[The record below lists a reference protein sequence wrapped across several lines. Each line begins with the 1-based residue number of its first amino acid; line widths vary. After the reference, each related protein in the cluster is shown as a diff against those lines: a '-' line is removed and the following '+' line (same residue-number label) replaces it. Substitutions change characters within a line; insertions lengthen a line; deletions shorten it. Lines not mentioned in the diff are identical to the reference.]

1 MSDAAHSFF
10 AGSRVRV
17 MIQVDEPIAASAA
30 KTDDLVFRGS
40 AEPTLGV
47 ELELQILDRESGDL
61 APGAVRIIK
70 MCEEEKV
77 EGVSAELM
85 QSMFE
90 VKTGICK
97 NVTEVREQLQPRLRK
112 ARICANSLGYEL
124 ALGGTHPFHRSSTS
138 VVFPAERYERIMER
152 LAWLTYQRIVFGLHI
167 HVGVPDG
174 DVALAVSS
182 LLVKYL
188 PHLLAVSSNSPFWQG
203 LDTGLASSRAALYGL
218 LPHSG
223 IPPHFAKWKQFRTY
237 CQVMRDSKAI
247 ASFKDI
253 YWDIRPRPDF
263 GTLEFRICDMPPT
276 LSLTFA
282 LVALT
287 RCLVIATLNLL
298 KERPAARRGDLRR
311 HWIAGENKWLAT
323 RYGLGAMYIR
333 TPAGKRRPLKKDL
346 AELIERM
353 LPIARSQGDDAF
365 LVPLRNLDNFETGA
379 DAQRNLFRQDGN
391 WKALTDATIR
401 RFADE
406 LEGIKY
412 EG

>member
-1 MSDAAHSFF
+1 MTEAAHSFF
-10 AGSRVRV
+10 AAYRVRV
-17 MIQVDEPIAASAA
+17 MLQVDEPAVESAP
-30 KTDDLVFRGS
+30 KTDGLVFHGS

-61 APGAVRIIK
+61 APGAVRILK
-70 MCEEEKV
+70 LCAEEKV

-90 VKTGICK
+90 VKTGVCK
-97 NVTEVREQLQPRLRK
+97 NVTEVREQLLPRLRK
-112 ARICANSLGYEL
+112 ARIFANSLGYEL

-218 LPHSG
+218 LAHSG
-223 IPPHFAKWKQFRTY
+223 LAPHFGKWKQFRTY

-247 ASFKDI
+247 ESFKDI

-282 LVALT
+282 IVALT

-298 KERPAARRGDLRR
+298 
-311 HWIAGENKWLAT
+311 
-323 RYGLGAMYIR
+323 
-333 TPAGKRRPLKKDL
+333 
-346 AELIERM
+346 
-353 LPIARSQGDDAF
+353 
-365 LVPLRNLDNFETGA
+365 
-379 DAQRNLFRQDGN
+379 
-391 WKALTDATIR
+391 
-401 RFADE
+401 
-406 LEGIKY
+406 
-412 EG
+412 

>member
-1 MSDAAHSFF
+1 ML
-10 AGSRVRV
+10 
-17 MIQVDEPIAASAA
+17 QVDEPTAESVQ
-30 KTDDLVFRGS
+30 KTDDLAFHGS

-61 APGAVRIIK
+61 APGAVRILK
-70 MCEEEKV
+70 LCEEEKV
-77 EGVSAELM
+77 AGVSAELM

-90 VKTGICK
+90 VKTDVCK
-97 NVTEVREQLQPRLRK
+97 NVTEVREQLLPRLRK
-112 ARICANSLGYEL
+112 ARIFANSLGYEL

-174 DVALAVSS
+174 DIALAVSS

-282 LVALT
+282 IVALT

-346 AELIERM
+346 GELIERM
-353 LPIARSQGDDAF
+353 LPIARTQGDDAF
-365 LVPLRNLDNFETGA
+365 LAPLRNLDAFETGA
-379 DAQRNLFRQDGN
+379 DAQRNLFRQNGN

-406 LEGIKY
+406 LEGVKY

>member
-1 MSDAAHSFF
+1 ML
-10 AGSRVRV
+10 
-17 MIQVDEPIAASAA
+17 QVDEPIVESAP
-30 KTDDLVFRGS
+30 KTDDLAFHGS

-61 APGAVRIIK
+61 APGAVRILK
-70 MCEEEKV
+70 MCAEEKV

-90 VKTGICK
+90 VKTGVCK
-97 NVTEVREQLQPRLRK
+97 NVTEVREQLLPRLRK
-112 ARICANSLGYEL
+112 ARIFANSLGYQL

-223 IPPHFAKWKQFRTY
+223 IPPHFGKWKEFRTY

-247 ASFKDI
+247 ESFKDI

-282 LVALT
+282 IVALT

-346 AELIERM
+346 AELIDRM
-353 LPIARSQGDDAF
+353 LPIARSQGDDSF
-365 LVPLRNLDNFETGA
+365 LAPLRNLDTFETGA
-379 DAQRNLFRQDGN
+379 DAQRNLFRQNGN

-401 RFADE
+401 RFAEE
-406 LEGIKY
+406 LEGVKY